1 MNILFFG
8 DSNTHAYIDCKSHVE
23 RHPGLM
29 IDSTFWFL
37 LETALDEDLYTKV
50 VICIGSN
57 HAGATKDELNVLY
70 NTIRA
75 YTRVII
81 VGPYGDIDTRNLD
94 TVDGVHYSES
104 AKKTISEKL
113 KLIL

>member
-8 DSNTHAYIDCKSHVE
+8 DSNTHAYSECKSHVE

-29 IDSTFWFL
+29 IDTTFWFL

-57 HAGATKDELNVLY
+57 HAGATKDELTALY
-70 NTIRA
+70 DSIQA
-75 YTRVII
+75 YTKVII
-81 VGPYGDIDTRNLD
+81 VGPHGDIDTRNLE

-104 AKKTISEKL
+104 AKNVISKKL
-113 KLIL
+113 KLYF